1 MGLLGYFL
9 GRVLDWLGAKDAAAQ
24 LFCIAPRSDYAG
36 WWAGVSLLQQG
47 TGGDARALLERL
59 HEAHPEWKRT
69 KRLLATVYLRDEPDQ
84 AAALYATPMDT
95 WDELTLG
102 DLLFFFLDR
111 KEEGLS
117 HWRAA
122 YKGVDWK
129 TSRELDNPAR
139 LILKRLWR
147 FTRDTSYL
155 EQFAKLDTDNF
166 RQQDIVD
173 YANLLASRG
182 ELDQAREMLDRGL
195 YIYRGDSAL
204 TACWEK
210 LGFGSLPAYKVRS
223 PGVAAVR
230 HNVQTGLLTEV
241 TDLPTVVKQVH
252 EDYPD
257 GVITIASSVVTM
269 CEGTLLWIPTFH
281 PSRLARLLGPFT
293 GHGAGPVVH
302 WYSYPREA
310 AWKVEAYM
318 ELAGTLRV
326 IVGAVAT
333 VAGKLVRH
341 KGWFYSVVGPVAK
354 AVDSDK
360 LMPYDACLV
369 PGPLDVQASLERL
382 SSCGAQVAVVDVND
396 VFGAEIV
403 ACTNGVDVEW
413 LRQALGDNPA
423 GNDDSMTPIVV
434 VMPAERFQLR
444 QPMPSSD

>member
-1 MGLLGYFL
+1 VGRTHAGRPAVLL
-9 GRVLDWLGAKDAAAQ
+9 
-24 LFCIAPRSDYAG
+24 
-36 WWAGVSLLQQG
+36 
-47 TGGDARALLERL
+47 
-59 HEAHPEWKRT
+59 
-69 KRLLATVYLRDEPDQ
+69 
-84 AAALYATPMDT
+84 
-95 WDELTLG
+95 
-102 DLLFFFLDR
+102 LDR

-281 PSRLARLLGPFT
+281 PSRLADFSGRSPGTEPDPWST
-293 GHGAGPVVH
+293 GTATPARRHG
-302 WYSYPREA
+302 R
-310 AWKVEAYM
+310 
-318 ELAGTLRV
+318 
-326 IVGAVAT
+326 
-333 VAGKLVRH
+333 
-341 KGWFYSVVGPVAK
+341 
-354 AVDSDK
+354 
-360 LMPYDACLV
+360 
-369 PGPLDVQASLERL
+369 
-382 SSCGAQVAVVDVND
+382 
-396 VFGAEIV
+396 
-403 ACTNGVDVEW
+403 
-413 LRQALGDNPA
+413 
-423 GNDDSMTPIVV
+423 
-434 VMPAERFQLR
+434 
-444 QPMPSSD
+444 

>member
-1 MGLLGYFL
+1 MNYLLGS
-9 GRVLDWLGAKDAAAQ
+9 VLDWLGAKHAAVR
-24 LFCIAPRSDYAG
+24 LFCAAPHSDYAA
-36 WWAGVSLLQQG
+36 WWSGVSLLQRG
-47 TGGDARALLERL
+47 ADEDARALLEPL
-59 HEAHPEWKRT
+59 YEAHPEWKRT

-84 AAALYATPMDT
+84 AASLYGAPQDT

-122 YKGVDWK
+122 YEGIDWK
-129 TSRELDNPAR
+129 TGRELDNPAR
-139 LILKRLWR
+139 LVLKRLWR
-147 FTRDTSYL
+147 FTHEASYL

-182 ELDQAREMLDRGL
+182 ERDQAREMLDRGL
-195 YIYRGDSAL
+195 YIYRGDPAL
-204 TACWEK
+204 TTCWQT
-210 LGFGSLPAYKVRS
+210 LGFGDLPSYKAKS
-223 PGVAAVR
+223 AGVAVLR
-230 HNVQTGLLTEV
+230 HSVQTGLLTEV
-241 TDLPTVVKQVH
+241 TDLAEVVKQVH

-257 GVITIASSVVTM
+257 GIITIASSVVTM

-326 IVGAVAT
+326 IVGAAAT
-333 VAGKLVRH
+333 AVGKVVHH

-369 PGPLDVQASLERL
+369 PGPLDVQASLRRL
-382 SSCGAQVAVVDVND
+382 SSCGAQIAVVDVND

-403 ACTNGVDVEW
+403 ACTDGVDTDW
-413 LRQALGDNPA
+413 LRRALEDNPA

-434 VMPAERFQLR
+434 VMPGERCESCETV
-444 QPMPSSD
+444 PDSE